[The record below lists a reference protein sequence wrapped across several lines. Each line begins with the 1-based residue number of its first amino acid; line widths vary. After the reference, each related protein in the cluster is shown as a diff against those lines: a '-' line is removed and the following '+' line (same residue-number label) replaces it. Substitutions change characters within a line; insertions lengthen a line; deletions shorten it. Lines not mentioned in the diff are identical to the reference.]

1 MPGRMNSQ
9 LKKQLMTKEELLI
22 EFSEILKEDD
32 LLKASGIYEEN
43 FRPHQFTD
51 GIMTEE
57 ICQMYPCGVKKCKL
71 SYQSHDSDK
80 QLVLQLKKNITHDE
94 TREQLLKI
102 NSKIQELGIKTVAFA
117 DSDEGYAFIKPK
129 KRFL

>member
-1 MPGRMNSQ
+1 
-9 LKKQLMTKEELLI
+9 MTKEELLI

-43 FRPHQFTD
+43 FRPHQFTISTKHTKEADKAD